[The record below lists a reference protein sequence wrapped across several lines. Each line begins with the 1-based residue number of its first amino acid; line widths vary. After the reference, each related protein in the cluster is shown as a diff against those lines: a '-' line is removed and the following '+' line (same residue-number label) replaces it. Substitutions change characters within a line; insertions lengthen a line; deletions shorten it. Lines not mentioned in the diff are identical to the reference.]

1 MSASCAMLTNRVRL
15 QPAAITLFPVHRM
28 KRPVSIE
35 IIDEGERLFV
45 VLTYPD
51 GEVER
56 QLVDPTLKAKR
67 KPRKPIA
74 RAGLWKG
81 RKKGV

>member
-1 MSASCAMLTNRVRL
+1 MRL
-15 QPAAITLFPVHRM
+15 QPAAITFPALRM
-28 KRPVSIE
+28 KKPVSVE
-35 IIDEGERLFV
+35 VRDEGEQRFV

-56 QLVDPTLKAKR
+56 QLVDPTLKPKR